1 MCVLGVSGQIVPRPI
16 YGAIRKVQPNRL
28 PYQNQRTKSD
38 EWKQQQPPR
47 DHRLLS
53 ATSLPYLLR
62 TSRYIGLS
70 QEFQLT
76 IHRAKQNNKQH
87 SSSFRQED
95 LLFFATTII
104 SFRSRQAWPRVCYH
118 GWQKQR
124 ESRSV
129 HTVRQVS
136 KYLGRI
142 RLASM

>member
-1 MCVLGVSGQIVPRPI
+1 MCDSVRGFPDRLFRGPI
-16 YGAIRKVQPNRL
+16 YGAMRKVQPNRL

-53 ATSLPYLLR
+53 ATSLPYLPR

-76 IHRAKQNNKQH
+76 IHRAKQINKQH

-95 LLFFATTII
+95 LPFFATTRI
-104 SFRSRQAWPRVCYH
+104 SFRSRQACPRVCYH

-124 ESRSV
+124 ESRSF
-129 HTVRQVS
+129 HTVR
-136 KYLGRI
+136 
-142 RLASM
+142 